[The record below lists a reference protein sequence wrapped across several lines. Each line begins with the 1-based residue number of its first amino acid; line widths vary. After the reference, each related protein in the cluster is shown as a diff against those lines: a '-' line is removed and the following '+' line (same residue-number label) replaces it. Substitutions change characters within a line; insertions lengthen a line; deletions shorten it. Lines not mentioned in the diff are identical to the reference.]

1 MLNIQT
7 KLRQY
12 LTLNHSKY
20 KIMVEI
26 YYAGNRDIGGAMI
39 RIGLVDD
46 DLNHLQLMRSFLTRY
61 EKEEK
66 VGVNVTEFHNGL
78 NFVEDYDGA
87 LDVVFLDIEM
97 PHMDGMA
104 AARKIR
110 EKDQALGIVFV
121 TNMAQYA
128 IHGYE
133 VNAIDFIVKP
143 VSYYVFADKLN
154 KAIRFSRL
162 NAEKDFVIQA
172 EDTIVKV
179 TCSQIIYVEKDKNYL
194 VFHTR
199 MGDYRSRGTMGE
211 LEKNLHKE
219 GFSECINGCLVNL
232 RYVTKIEKDTV
243 WVDDLPLPI
252 TRRRK
257 KEFKEDF
264 LRYLGG
270 DF

>member
-1 MLNIQT
+1 MSD
-7 KLRQY
+7 
-12 LTLNHSKY
+12 H
-20 KIMVEI
+20 
-26 YYAGNRDIGGAMI
+26 DIGGPMI

-46 DLNHLQLMRSFLTRY
+46 DLDHPHLMKTFLTRY
-61 EKEEK
+61 EKEEHASIR
-66 VGVNVTEFHNGL
+66 VQEFHNGL
-78 NFVEDYDGA
+78 NFVEDYDGS

-97 PHMDGMA
+97 PHMDGMT

-110 EKDQALGIVFV
+110 EKDPALGIVFV

-162 NAEKDFVIQA
+162 NAEKDLVIQT
-172 EDTIVKV
+172 EDSIVKI

-199 MGDYRSRGTMGE
+199 QEAYRSRGTMGE
-211 LEKNLHKE
+211 LEESLHKE
-219 GFSECINGCLVNL
+219 GFSSCINGCLVNL
-232 RYVTKIEKDTV
+232 KYVTKIEKDTV
-243 WVDDLPLPI
+243 WVEDQPLPI

-264 LRYLGG
+264 MRYLGG
-270 DF
+270 GF

>member
-1 MLNIQT
+1 MRN
-7 KLRQY
+7 KC
-12 LTLNHSKY
+12 S
-20 KIMVEI
+20 VGE
-26 YYAGNRDIGGAMI
+26 AMI
-39 RIGLVDD
+39 RIGFVDD
-46 DLNHLQLMRSFLTRY
+46 DLDHLQLMRTFLARY

-66 VGVNVTEFHNGL
+66 ISATVKEFHNGL
-78 NFVEDYDGA
+78 NFVEDYDGT

-143 VSYYVFADKLN
+143 VSYYVFADKMN
-154 KAIRFSRL
+154 KAIRFSKR

-172 EDTIVKV
+172 DDTIVKV
-179 TCSQIIYVEKDKNYL
+179 ACSQIIYIEKDKNYL

-199 MGDYRSRGTMGE
+199 SGDYRARGTMSE
-211 LEKNLHKE
+211 MEESLHKE
-219 GFSECINGCLVNL
+219 GFSACINGCLVNL

-243 WVDDLPLPI
+243 WVENLPLPI

-264 LRYLGG
+264 MRYLGG

>member
-1 MLNIQT
+1 
-7 KLRQY
+7 
-12 LTLNHSKY
+12 
-20 KIMVEI
+20 
-26 YYAGNRDIGGAMI
+26 MI
-39 RIGLVDD
+39 RIGFVDD
-46 DLNHLQLMRSFLTRY
+46 DLNHLQIMRTFLERY

-66 VGVNVTEFHNGL
+66 ISATVKEFHNGL
-78 NFVEDYDGA
+78 NFVEDYDGT

-143 VSYYVFADKLN
+143 VSYYVFADKMN
-154 KAIRFSRL
+154 KAVRFSKL

-172 EDTIVKV
+172 DDAIVKV
-179 TCSQIIYVEKDKNYL
+179 TCSQIIYIEKDKNYL

-199 MGDYRSRGTMGE
+199 SGDYRARGTMNE
-211 LEKNLHKE
+211 MEESLHKE

-243 WVDDLPLPI
+243 WVENLPLPI

-264 LRYLGG
+264 MRYLGG

>member
-1 MLNIQT
+1 
-7 KLRQY
+7 
-12 LTLNHSKY
+12 
-20 KIMVEI
+20 
-26 YYAGNRDIGGAMI
+26 MI
-39 RIGLVDD
+39 RIGFVDD
-46 DLNHLQLMRSFLTRY
+46 DLNHLQIMRTFLERY

-66 VGVNVTEFHNGL
+66 ISATVKEFHNGL
-78 NFVEDYDGA
+78 NFVEDYDGT

-143 VSYYVFADKLN
+143 VSYYVFADKMN
-154 KAIRFSRL
+154 KAIRFSKL

-172 EDTIVKV
+172 DDAIVKV
-179 TCSQIIYVEKDKNYL
+179 TCSQIIYIEKDKNYL

-199 MGDYRSRGTMGE
+199 SGDYRARGTMNE
-211 LEKNLHKE
+211 MEESLHKE

-243 WVDDLPLPI
+243 WVEKLPLPI

-264 LRYLGG
+264 MRYLGG